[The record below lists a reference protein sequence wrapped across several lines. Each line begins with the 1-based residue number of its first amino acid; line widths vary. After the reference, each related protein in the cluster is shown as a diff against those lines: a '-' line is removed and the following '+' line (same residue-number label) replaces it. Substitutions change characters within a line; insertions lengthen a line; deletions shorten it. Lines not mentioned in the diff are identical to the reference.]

1 MESRTG
7 NSAQGIRNPA
17 SYCNPESKFHL
28 PGIRYP
34 VHIVRNPL
42 PIVRNP
48 LPIVWNP
55 LPILRSPES
64 TCYNPES
71 TTYNPESTTYSPE
84 STTWY
89 PEYKTVLDYTSHGAT
104 LRNKVVSVLHLMF
117 DVSLQFL
124 IFGRSLILQ
133 FLIKYF
139 FFKSNDS
146 TYFHNVWR

>member
-17 SYCNPESKFHL
+17 NYCNPESKFHL
-28 PGIRYP
+28 PGIWNPLHIVRISLP
-34 VHIVRNPL
+34 IVRNPL
-42 PIVRNP
+42 PIIRNP

-55 LPILRSPES
+55 LPIVRSPES
-64 TCYNPES
+64 TSYNPES

-104 LRNKVVSVLHLMF
+104 LRNKVVFNSAPHV
-117 DVSLQFL
+117 
-124 IFGRSLILQ
+124 
-133 FLIKYF
+133 
-139 FFKSNDS
+139 
-146 TYFHNVWR
+146 